1 MRSKQFSGRDLQ
13 EGDGIMPFVY
23 DESPVKE
30 KEYKEEEPI
39 CPECGSRKC
48 DYFYY
53 RNGEIIG
60 CDDCI
65 RREEVYG

>member
-1 MRSKQFSGRDLQ
+1 
-13 EGDGIMPFVY
+13 MPFVY
-23 DESPVKE
+23 DESPIKE

-39 CPECGSRKC
+39 CPECGSIKC
-48 DYFYY
+48 DYFYK